1 MDQSDKKTESER
13 EREREKYRAVIC
25 IVLGERMDDELRQQ
39 EGYLN
44 VGLALILKYVDTLQ
58 CLLLFSS

>member
-44 VGLALILKYVDTLQ
+44 VGLALILKIGRAHV
-58 CLLLFSS
+58 

>member
-1 MDQSDKKTESER
+1 MDQSDKKTES